1 MTRLLALLLMLSACG
16 IAPQKSLAPDL
27 GVFETAFVETGRT
40 EEAWSVAHIVR
51 NDDQYQLVVY
61 VRRADGRPPDISR
74 MKSAGTMQRIRVG
87 TAAGA
92 MIPQTQD
99 LMQRAA
105 KTGFEASLC
114 GTFTCYPVKVPA
126 TLYQQALLE

>member
-1 MTRLLALLLMLSACG
+1 MTRLFTLILMLSACG

-27 GVFETAFVETGRT
+27 GVFESAFVEIGRT
-40 EEAWSVAHIVR
+40 DEAWSVAHIVR
-51 NDDQYQLVVY
+51 NDEQYQLVVY
-61 VRRADGRPPDISR
+61 VRRTDGRPPDISR
-74 MKSAGTMQRIRVG
+74 MKSAGTMQRIQFG

-92 MIPQTQD
+92 MIPHTQD
-99 LMQRAA
+99 VMQRAA

-114 GTFTCYPVKVPA
+114 STSTCYPVKVPA